1 MNFLSEKPPVSIDN
15 KPPATYLCKNTME
28 NTTKKYIKIGEAAA
42 IIGVPASTLRFWE
55 KNFPQIQ
62 PMKNKKGD
70 RFYTEKDLD
79 VLKEI
84 HYLSHNK
91 GQRLSQVSKTVK
103 RNNDGMSPQAK
114 LVQELRDFREKLIKL
129 KEQLE

>member
-1 MNFLSEKPPVSIDN
+1 MNESDN
-15 KPPATYLCKNTME
+15 LNRNASNAQGNPMHSTPQTKTYL
-28 NTTKKYIKIGEAAA
+28 KIGEAAE

-55 KNFPQIQ
+55 KQFPQIK

-70 RFYTEKDLD
+70 RFYNAKDME

-84 HYLSHNK
+84 YYLSHSK
-91 GQRLSQVSKTVK
+91 GVRLSQVSKKVK
-103 RNNDGMSPQAK
+103 RDDAGITPQA
-114 LVQELRDFREKLIKL
+114 ELIAQLRNFKEKLLKL

>member
-15 KPPATYLCKNTME
+15 KPQAHYLCNINME

-55 KNFPQIQ
+55 KNFPQIK

-103 RNNDGMSPQAK
+103 RNTDGMSPQAK

>member
-1 MNFLSEKPPVSIDN
+1 METVNQSDLSNSDASNPLSSSMRNTPQTK
-15 KPPATYLCKNTME
+15 TYL
-28 NTTKKYIKIGEAAA
+28 KIGEAAE

-55 KNFPQIQ
+55 KQFPQIK

-70 RFYTEKDLD
+70 RFYNAKDME

-84 HYLSHNK
+84 YYLSHSK
-91 GQRLSQVSKTVK
+91 GVRLSQVSKKVK
-103 RNNDGMSPQAK
+103 RDDAKITPQAD
-114 LVQELRDFREKLIKL
+114 LISQLRNFKEKLLKL

>member
-1 MNFLSEKPPVSIDN
+1 MESMNQSNPLNTDASNAEGTSMQGTPQTK
-15 KPPATYLCKNTME
+15 TYL
-28 NTTKKYIKIGEAAA
+28 KIGEAAE

-55 KNFPQIQ
+55 KQFPQIK

-70 RFYTEKDLD
+70 RFYNAKDME

-84 HYLSHNK
+84 YYLSHSK
-91 GQRLSQVSKTVK
+91 GVRLSQVSKKVK
-103 RNNDGMSPQAK
+103 RNDTGITAQA
-114 LVQELRDFREKLIKL
+114 ELISQLRNFKEKLLKL

>member
-1 MNFLSEKPPVSIDN
+1 LGEEFPPNQTHEK
-15 KPPATYLCKNTME
+15 
-28 NTTKKYIKIGEAAA
+28 
-42 IIGVPASTLRFWE
+42 
-55 KNFPQIQ
+55 Q
-62 PMKNKKGD
+62 KGD

-91 GQRLSQVSKTVK
+91 GQRLSQVSKLVK
-103 RNNDGMSPQAK
+103 RNTDGMSPQAK

>member
-1 MNFLSEKPPVSIDN
+1 MESMNQSNPLNTDAEGTSMQSTPQTK
-15 KPPATYLCKNTME
+15 TYL
-28 NTTKKYIKIGEAAA
+28 KIGEAAG

-55 KNFPQIQ
+55 KQFPQIK

-70 RFYTEKDLD
+70 RFYNAKDME

-84 HYLSHNK
+84 YYLSHSK
-91 GQRLSQVSKTVK
+91 GVRLSQVSKKVK
-103 RNNDGMSPQAK
+103 RDDTGITPQA
-114 LVQELRDFREKLIKL
+114 ELISQLRNFKEKLLKL

>member
-1 MNFLSEKPPVSIDN
+1 MNESDN
-15 KPPATYLCKNTME
+15 LNSNASNAQGNPMHSTPQTKTYL
-28 NTTKKYIKIGEAAA
+28 KIGEAAE

-55 KNFPQIQ
+55 KQFPQIK

-70 RFYTEKDLD
+70 RFYNAKDME

-84 HYLSHNK
+84 YYLSHSK
-91 GQRLSQVSKTVK
+91 GVRLSQVSKKVK
-103 RNNDGMSPQAK
+103 RHDTGITAQA
-114 LVQELRDFREKLIKL
+114 ELISQLRNFKEKLLKL

>member
-1 MNFLSEKPPVSIDN
+1 METMNESNPLNTDVSN
-15 KPPATYLCKNTME
+15 VEGNPMHSTPQTKTYL
-28 NTTKKYIKIGEAAA
+28 KIGEASK

-55 KNFPQIQ
+55 KQFPQIK

-70 RFYTEKDLD
+70 RFYNAKDME

-84 HYLSHNK
+84 YYLSHSK
-91 GQRLSQVSKTVK
+91 GVRLSQVSKKVK
-103 RNNDGMSPQAK
+103 RDDAGITTQA
-114 LVQELRDFREKLIKL
+114 ELIAQLRNFKEKLLKL

>member
-1 MNFLSEKPPVSIDN
+1 MNESDN
-15 KPPATYLCKNTME
+15 LNSNASNAQGNPMHSTPQTKTYL
-28 NTTKKYIKIGEAAA
+28 KIGEAAE

-55 KNFPQIQ
+55 KQFPQIK

-70 RFYTEKDLD
+70 RFYNAKDME

-84 HYLSHNK
+84 YYLSHSK
-91 GQRLSQVSKTVK
+91 GVRLSQVSKKVK
-103 RNNDGMSPQAK
+103 RDDAGITPQA
-114 LVQELRDFREKLIKL
+114 ELIAQLRNFKEKLLKL

>member
-1 MNFLSEKPPVSIDN
+1 MEK
-15 KPPATYLCKNTME
+15 
-28 NTTKKYIKIGEAAA
+28 TTKKYIKIGEAAA

-55 KNFPQIQ
+55 KNFPQIK

-103 RNNDGMSPQAK
+103 RNTDGMSPQAK

>member
-1 MNFLSEKPPVSIDN
+1 
-15 KPPATYLCKNTME
+15 
-28 NTTKKYIKIGEAAA
+28 
-42 IIGVPASTLRFWE
+42 
-55 KNFPQIQ
+55 
-62 PMKNKKGD
+62 
-70 RFYTEKDLD
+70 

-103 RNNDGMSPQAK
+103 RNTDGMSPQAK

>member
-1 MNFLSEKPPVSIDN
+1 
-15 KPPATYLCKNTME
+15 ME
-28 NTTKKYIKIGEAAA
+28 NNTEKKYMKIGEAAA
-42 IIGVPASTLRFWE
+42 TIGVPASTLRFWE
-55 KNFPQIQ
+55 KNFPQIK

-70 RFYTEKDLD
+70 RFYTQKDLE

-84 HYLSHNK
+84 HYLSHSK
-91 GQRLSQVSKTVK
+91 GLKLSSVSKSVK
-103 RNNDGMSPQAK
+103 RNEDKISPQAK